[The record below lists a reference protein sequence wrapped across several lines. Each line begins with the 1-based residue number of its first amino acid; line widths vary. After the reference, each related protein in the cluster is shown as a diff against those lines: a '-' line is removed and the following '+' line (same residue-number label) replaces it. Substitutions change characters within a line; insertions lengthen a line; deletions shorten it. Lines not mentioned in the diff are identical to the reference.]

1 MARHNNE
8 TMKGET
14 ISSVA
19 VNINDGGM
27 KVIVYLDKHMV
38 LRIMEQIKENHG
50 VLNNTTAMAIAA
62 NVAKSVAQ
70 LDWENWQELRSTP
83 HTPSN
88 PDYDVEEDDD
98 PRTVFMGYG
107 DGDE

>member
-1 MARHNNE
+1 MPRHNNE
-8 TMKGET
+8 NMKGET
-14 ISSVA
+14 LSSLA

-27 KVIVYLDKHMV
+27 KIIFYLDKPFIRKM
-38 LRIMEQIKENHG
+38 MEQIKENHG
-50 VLNNTTAMAIAA
+50 MLNYTTAMAIAS

-83 HTPSN
+83 HKSSN
-88 PDYDVEEDDD
+88 PEYDVEEDDD

>member
-1 MARHNNE
+1 MPRHNNE
-8 TMKGET
+8 NMKGET

-19 VNINDGGM
+19 VNINDGM
-27 KVIVYLDKHMV
+27 KVIVYLDKPMIS
-38 LRIMEQIKENHG
+38 RIMEQIKENHG
-50 VLNNTTAMAIAA
+50 MLNHTTAMAIAA

-83 HTPSN
+83 HKSSN
-88 PDYDVEEDDD
+88 PEDDVEEDDD